1 MKELSSRP
9 RSTILELLELFA
21 SMLRPEVVA
30 LLDRLEAELVR
41 SPASIGMSGARD
53 CCLESLKALRLRR
66 EESLPAMFEALQR
79 GCAETLA
86 SARQPWK
93 PAMAAAPQATTSLRL
108 LDDEAMDEEGTLAAI
123 ASRHEHRAS
132 LALLLLGQRFGVLLG
147 SPPLAAHQLP
157 VGPHALGQAMAS
169 AARRIGLCLDA
180 RMALYRLHD
189 MQLMNRYPGFVE
201 AMDAHV
207 DRAGILPGLAFVP
220 LRPASAAPH
229 GGRGRAAEGAEGAE
243 GADQSA
249 AESRAA
255 KVVNEALGM
264 LRQTGRLP
272 ESMAEQRNMVISAM
286 ARFLLRHGQDS
297 SEWQDCVRYARAVL
311 EAARRRE
318 PPSAEVRAWI
328 GNALR
333 SVGYSGDDAH
343 KLASAL
349 TSIAILQEPVT
360 RKADGM
366 RSAREQRC
374 LERLAALP
382 LGTRLGFSTGG
393 GFMRSRLRYHYVEPG
408 LLLLAN
414 EVDGQEALFEIDAV
428 ARQMAAGQAWV
439 IRHSP
444 AASVHDVASDHD
456 HGGAAGRQ
464 WPQHVRGR
472 ELS

>member
-9 RSTILELLELFA
+9 RRTILELLELFA

-41 SPASIGMSGARD
+41 SPASIGKRGARD

-66 EESLPAMFEALQR
+66 AEFLPAMIEALQR

-86 SARQPWK
+86 SARQPRM
-93 PAMAAAPQATTSLRL
+93 PGLSASLSAKGPLQL
-108 LDDEAMDEEGTLAAI
+108 LDDEAVDEEGALAAI
-123 ASRHEHRAS
+123 ASRHEHRTS
-132 LALLLLGQRFGVLLG
+132 LALLLLGQRFGVMLG
-147 SPPLAAHQLP
+147 SPPLGAGDLP
-157 VGPHALGQAMAS
+157 VGPRALGQAMAS

-180 RMALYRLHD
+180 RMTLYRLHD
-189 MQLMNRYPGFVE
+189 MQLMTRYPGFVE

-220 LRPASAAPH
+220 LRPTMAAPH
-229 GGRGRAAEGAEGAE
+229 GQRGRIAEDAGEPGAEA
-243 GADQSA
+243 Q
-249 AESRAA
+249 AA
-255 KVVNEALGM
+255 KVVNDALDA
-264 LRQTGRLP
+264 LRQTGTLP
-272 ESMAEQRNMVISAM
+272 ESMAEQRSMTISAM

-297 SEWQDCVRYARAVL
+297 SEWRDCVRYARGVL
-311 EAARRRE
+311 EAARRGE

-328 GNALR
+328 DNALR

-349 TSIAILQEPVT
+349 TSVAILQQPVA

-382 LGTRLGFSTGG
+382 LGTRLGFSTGSG
-393 GFMRSRLRYHYVEPG
+393 GFMRSRLRYRYDEPG

-444 AASVHDVASDHD
+444 AAPTQD
-456 HGGAAGRQ
+456 AAADRDRDRDRSAVRQ
-464 WPQHVRGR
+464 WLQHPRGR